1 MKKAFAII
9 LSLLFMLM
17 AEVVSAEELTFQKTE
32 QEIVEALNIKDGRT
46 VFEGVEYIS
55 KRERYTG

>member
-32 QEIVEALNIKDGRT
+32 QYEI
-46 VFEGVEYIS
+46 
-55 KRERYTG
+55 